1 MRILSPTK
9 SIKSK
14 SQKEK
19 KERKFTLKL
28 VDQHIYLY
36 VLISSYFSK
45 AKKKKIKIGDDVDV
59 KNSTFGNK
67 KINVKFILENKRG

>member
-45 AKKKKIKIGDDVDV
+45 AKKIK
-59 KNSTFGNK
+59 
-67 KINVKFILENKRG
+67 